1 VSSSAFERSFEAI
14 GSHPSNSSPN
24 TAHAAATLNDE
35 KMLEP
40 LRTLRAKGVGIAFDD
55 FGTGYASL
63 SHLTRYP
70 LTRIKIDRSFVRK
83 ITDASALHETA
94 IVENLA
100 PVIFRSKRL
109 DENSGGTGQE
119 QVAWGFVS
127 FGSRWPG
134 TIRTS
139 LLTERV
145 RVAPRGWLGG
155 SPGKPGHVY
164 HNGSPVENPKGV
176 LSLNLGDILKLGLP
190 GGGGFGK
197 V

>member
-1 VSSSAFERSFEAI
+1 MSSSASERFFEAI
-14 GSHPSNSSPN
+14 GSHHSNSSPN

-63 SHLTRYP
+63 SCLTRYP

-83 ITDASALHETA
+83 ITDASALHEIA

-100 PVIFRSKRL
+100 PIIFRSKRL

-119 QVAWGFVS
+119 QVAWGKS
-127 FGSRWPG
+127 FLLNRVGPG

-145 RVAPRGWLGG
+145 GVAPRGLLGG

-164 HNGSPVENPKGV
+164 HNGSPV
-176 LSLNLGDILKLGLP
+176 
-190 GGGGFGK
+190 
-197 V
+197 

>member
-1 VSSSAFERSFEAI
+1 MSSPASERSFEAI

-63 SHLTRYP
+63 SHLTRFP

-119 QVAWGFVS
+119 KVAWGKSFLLDRVGRVPSGHPCSQKGFVS
-127 FGSRWPG
+127 RRGDGLADRLV
-134 TIRTS
+134 TRT
-139 LLTERV
+139 R
-145 RVAPRGWLGG
+145 
-155 SPGKPGHVY
+155 
-164 HNGSPVENPKGV
+164 
-176 LSLNLGDILKLGLP
+176 LS
-190 GGGGFGK
+190 
-197 V
+197 